1 MFIANLGNNRE
12 NSRHLLHL
20 KFRSC
25 YISIVQLCVNLLFLF
40 GHRNN
45 LKRERYIYIY
55 LKKRTVRKKQYGKQ
69 MRLKVLRSLNVFFRN
84 FSFDDGGSSSLL
96 RYLLLQVFNDA
107 VVFTQIPAGGGSA
120 FIKLVYFLLKL

>member
-1 MFIANLGNNRE
+1 
-12 NSRHLLHL
+12 
-20 KFRSC
+20 
-25 YISIVQLCVNLLFLF
+25 
-40 GHRNN
+40 
-45 LKRERYIYIY
+45 
-55 LKKRTVRKKQYGKQ
+55 
-69 MRLKVLRSLNVFFRN
+69 MRLKVLRSLNGFFRN